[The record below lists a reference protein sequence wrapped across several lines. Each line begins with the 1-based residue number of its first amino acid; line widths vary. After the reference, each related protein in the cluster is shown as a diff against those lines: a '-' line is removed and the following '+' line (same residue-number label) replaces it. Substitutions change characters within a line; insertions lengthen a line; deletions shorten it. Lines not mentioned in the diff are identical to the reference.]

1 MATVVGWLLVLLP
14 LIWKLVAKGIP
25 ALFRLIAR
33 LAGKGKQFVGP
44 VPTTIGSA
52 FKFGGILSGLMMIL
66 AKMWGWMSRLPG
78 WLKIS
83 FGAGGLLWPI
93 RWILNFIIMGFKN
106 PFLILI
112 SLVASAFFPTILEK
126 IFLVFG
132 AVTLKI
138 FLLFFRLGKAAFLGA
153 MSSGGSGGTNTIDT
167 LREMII
173 GSFDELP
180 PCMVQT
186 MGYVH
191 FIEDLGIIMSTVT
204 LLIIVSVFRVVYH
217 TGRVSS

>member
-14 LIWKLVAKGIP
+14 VLWKVIAKGVP
-25 ALFRLIAR
+25 ALFRLIGR
-33 LAGKGKQFVGP
+33 IGGKGKQFIGP
-44 VPTTIGSA
+44 VPTTIASA
-52 FKFGGILSGLMMIL
+52 FKFGGIFSGIMMVLS
-66 AKMWGWMSRLPG
+66 KMWGWMSRLPG

-83 FGAGGLLWPI
+83 FGAGGLLWPL
-93 RWILNFIIMGFKN
+93 RWILNMIVMGFKN
-106 PFLILI
+106 PVLILI

-153 MSSGGSGGTNTIDT
+153 MNSGGSGTGTIDT
-167 LREMII
+167 LRAMVLN
-173 GSFDELP
+173 SFDELP
-180 PCMVQT
+180 PCMVQA

-191 FIEDLGIIMSTVT
+191 LIEDLGIYMSTIT
-204 LLIIVSVFRVVYH
+204 LLIIVSVFRIVYH